1 MSQVLKH
8 ILVVGSGGQLGHALR
23 AARAEFSEF
32 HFTFWERADLDISVE
47 SWVLER
53 ITALKPDIVINAGA
67 YTNVERA
74 EDDHQGA
81 EAGNALAPGYLAKAC
96 KSIEALLVHVST
108 DYVFD
113 GGLNR
118 PYTEEDL
125 PQPLNYYGLSKLK
138 GERSIDA
145 VFDHYYIIRTSWLY
159 GSFGHNFYNTML
171 RLAKER
177 GELFVVNDQFASP
190 TWVGLLAHDILSMLH
205 RKYNESVSIPC
216 GLYHYTHEGTASW
229 WDFARAIMDVHG
241 LNVPVHAV
249 DSGRFPTKAKRP
261 AYSKLDNAKW
271 KKATGLTTFTWQD
284 GLRQCYSVVEN
295 R

>member
-1 MSQVLKH
+1 VSQVLKH

-23 AARAEFSEF
+23 AASGEFNEF
-32 HFTFWERADLDISVE
+32 RFTFWERADLDISVE

-81 EAGNALAPGYLAKAC
+81 EDGNAQAPGYLAKAC
-96 KSIEALLVHVST
+96 KSIQALLVHVST

-113 GGLNR
+113 GASNR

-138 GERSIDA
+138 GERAIDA

-159 GSFGHNFYNTML
+159 GTFGHNFYNTML

-190 TWVGLLAHDILSMLH
+190 TWVGLLAHDILAMLR
-205 RKYNESVSIPC
+205 RKYTEGVSIPC
-216 GLYHYTHEGTASW
+216 GLYHYTHEETASW
-229 WDFARAIMDVHG
+229 YDFARAIMDVHG
-241 LNVPVHAV
+241 MNIPVHAV
-249 DSGRFPTKAKRP
+249 ESGRFPTKAKRP
-261 AYSKLDNAKW
+261 TYSKLDISKW
-271 KKATGLTTFTWQD
+271 KNATGLTTFTWQD
-284 GLRQCYSVVEN
+284 ALHQCYSVVEN

>member
-1 MSQVLKH
+1 VSQVLKH
-8 ILVVGSGGQLGHALR
+8 ILIVGSGGQLGHALR
-23 AARAEFSEF
+23 AASGEFNEF
-32 HFTFWERADLDISVE
+32 RFTFWERADLDISVE

-53 ITALKPDIVINAGA
+53 ISALKPDIVINAGA

-81 EAGNALAPGYLAKAC
+81 EAGNAQAPGYLAKAC
-96 KSIEALLVHVST
+96 KSIHALLVHIST

-113 GGLNR
+113 GASNR

-138 GERSIDA
+138 GERGIDA

-171 RLAKER
+171 RLARER

-190 TWVGLLAHDILSMLH
+190 TWVGLLAHDILAMLR
-205 RKYNESVSIPC
+205 RKYTEGVSIPC

-261 AYSKLDNAKW
+261 TYSKLDITKW
-271 KKATGLTTFTWQD
+271 KNATGLNTCSWQEA
-284 GLRQCYSVVEN
+284 LQRMVN
-295 R
+295 P

>member
-1 MSQVLKH
+1 MLKH

-23 AARAEFSEF
+23 AARGEFNEF
-32 HFTFWERADLDISVE
+32 RFTFWERADLDISVE

-74 EDDHQGA
+74 EEDHQGA
-81 EAGNALAPGYLAKAC
+81 EAGNAQAPGYLAKAC

-138 GERSIDA
+138 GERAIDA

-190 TWVGLLAHDILSMLH
+190 TWVGLLAHDILAMLR
-205 RKYNESVSIPC
+205 RKYTEGVSIPC

-229 WDFARAIMDVHG
+229 CDFARAIMDVHAM
-241 LNVPVHAV
+241 NIPVLAV
-249 DSGRFPTKAKRP
+249 ESGRFPTKAKRP
-261 AYSKLDNAKW
+261 TYSKLDISKW
-271 KKATGLTTFTWQD
+271 KNVTGLMTYSWQEA
-284 GLRQCYSVVEN
+284 LQRMVIPKALSNPE
-295 R
+295 

>member
-1 MSQVLKH
+1 VLKH

-23 AARAEFSEF
+23 AARGEFNEF
-32 HFTFWERADLDISVE
+32 RFTFWERADLDISVE

-74 EDDHQGA
+74 EEDHQGA
-81 EAGNALAPGYLAKAC
+81 EAGNAQAPGYLAKAC

-138 GERSIDA
+138 GERAIDA

-190 TWVGLLAHDILSMLH
+190 TWVGLLAHDILAMLR
-205 RKYNESVSIPC
+205 RKYTEGVSIPC

-229 WDFARAIMDVHG
+229 CDFARAIMDVHAM
-241 LNVPVHAV
+241 NIPVLAV
-249 DSGRFPTKAKRP
+249 ESGRFPTKAKRP
-261 AYSKLDNAKW
+261 TYSKLDISKW
-271 KKATGLTTFTWQD
+271 KNVTGLMTYSWQEA
-284 GLRQCYSVVEN
+284 LQRMVIPKALSNPE
-295 R
+295 